1 MLLKL
6 RRINFILLLLPF
18 LLSAQSTDEQLAQQ
32 AFSNREYEKA
42 VVYYEKLYDK
52 NSDKFYQNYFT
63 CLLHIKEFR
72 KAEKIAKKMLK
83 SSPGMIATYLDLA
96 AVYLADG
103 SDSKKAEEQY
113 TKAIKEIRD
122 ISQVYVLAQRFLDI
136 KQFDYAIQTYQKGGK
151 LEGGA
156 YPFSYEMADVY
167 QLKGDLKSMI
177 KIYLDVLEDR
187 GESELYMVQT
197 RLSASLGY
205 DDEDSGISHPLLKTE
220 LLRRIQ
226 SNPDKTVLAEMLVW
240 IQMQQKDY
248 EGAFIQCKALDKR
261 KREGGLRLFELGTA
275 SAAEGQYEIAQKC
288 FDYVLEKGS
297 TEFYQQAMVESASV
311 LYEKV
316 TLSGAYSKQ
325 DLTDLENKLMFTLS
339 KIRGSGYSFTVVKKL
354 AHLQAC
360 YMSKDTAA
368 VRLLRESIDGGA
380 FTNSAQ
386 AELKLELGDVL
397 LLQGEIWEASL
408 LYSQVD
414 KAFKHEPI
422 GQEAKFRNAKVS
434 YYAGDFKW
442 SKAQLDILK
451 GATSKLIANDAM
463 DLSLVISDAIGVDTN
478 AVPLQW
484 FASAELLIR
493 QNKLREAIAKMDSIN
508 LIWPDHSLV
517 DDILMQKAAI
527 AYRNGNYKEAADLY
541 QKVVNEFGTDIFADD
556 ALFRLAGLYELKL
569 KDAEKAKALYETMMV
584 DYSGSV
590 FTTEARKRYRKLRG
604 DKVN

>member
-556 ALFRLAGLYELKL
+556 ALFRLAELYELKL

>member
-493 QNKLREAIAKMDSIN
+493 QNKTREAIAKMDSIN

-556 ALFRLAGLYELKL
+556 ALFRLAELYELKL

>member
-6 RRINFILLLLPF
+6 RKINFILLFLPF

-493 QNKLREAIAKMDSIN
+493 QNKTREAIAKMDSIN

-541 QKVVNEFGTDIFADD
+541 QRVVNEFGTDIFADD